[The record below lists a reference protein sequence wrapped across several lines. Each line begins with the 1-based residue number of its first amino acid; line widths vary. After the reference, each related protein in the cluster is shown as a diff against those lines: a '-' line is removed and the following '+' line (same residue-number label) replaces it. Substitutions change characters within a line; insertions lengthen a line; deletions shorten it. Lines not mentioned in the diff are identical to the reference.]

1 MHDNVHGLCWTGAH
15 ATLRLGA
22 NLQSKS
28 WAPMTTDLINKYDL
42 RVPRYT
48 SYPTSPHF
56 SAEVNGEV
64 YKRWLSEMDPT
75 SELSLYF
82 HIPFCDEMCSFCGCY
97 TKIVKR
103 YDPVTEYL
111 GALLAEIDLVA
122 DALPARMTAKHL
134 HWGGGS
140 PTMLKGEDW
149 LAIMDKL
156 RSRFDVADDAEIAV
170 ELDPRTTT
178 EAYVEDLE
186 RAGVNRTS
194 IGVQSYEPEV
204 QKAINRIQPYEVTK
218 QAIEWM
224 RAHNITRIN
233 MDLMYGLPLQDTN
246 EIEAMVDMTVELQPN
261 RIALFG
267 YAHVPWM
274 KSHQKLIN
282 EDDLPDAAERWK
294 QFTLAVERL
303 KERGYVQVG
312 FDHFAHPED
321 PMAKA
326 METGDLHRNFQGYTT
341 DSAPAMLGFGASSIG
356 YMPQGYIQ
364 NEQPLKAYRQAIYS
378 GVLPVAKG
386 IGLSERDKLHRAI
399 IEDIMCN
406 LTVDLAA
413 RAAEYSTDVA
423 SLDDDVKKLLPYADD
438 NICTIDGHTITV
450 TETGRPFVRLVA
462 SAFDDYLGL
471 GSGRH
476 SKAV

>member
-1 MHDNVHGLCWTGAH
+1 
-15 ATLRLGA
+15 
-22 NLQSKS
+22 
-28 WAPMTTDLINKYDL
+28 MTTDLINKYDL

-56 SAEVNGEV
+56 NDQVNGEV
-64 YKRWLSEMDPT
+64 YKRWLSELDPA

-82 HIPFCDEMCSFCGCY
+82 HIPFCDEMCWFCGCY

-103 YDPVTEYL
+103 YDPVKEYL
-111 GALLAEIDLVA
+111 DALLAEIDLVA
-122 DALPARMTAKHL
+122 DALPERLTAKHL

-149 LAIMDKL
+149 LAIMNKL
-156 RSRFDVADDAEIAV
+156 RERFDVADDAEIAV
-170 ELDPRTTT
+170 ELDPRTAT
-178 EAYVEDLE
+178 EPYVAELE
-186 RAGVNRTS
+186 RAGVNRAS
-194 IGVQSYEPEV
+194 IGVQSYEPKV
-204 QKAINRIQPYEVTK
+204 QEAINRIQPYETTK
-218 QAIEWM
+218 QVIEWL

-233 MDLMYGLPLQDTN
+233 MDLMYGLPLQDTG
-246 EIEAMVDMTVELQPN
+246 EIETMVDLTVELQPN

-274 KSHQKLIN
+274 KSHQKLIH
-282 EDDLPDAAERWK
+282 EEDLPDANERWK

-312 FDHFAHPED
+312 FDHFAHPDD

-326 METGDLHRNFQGYTT
+326 IDTGDLHRNFQGYTT
-341 DSAPAMLGFGASSIG
+341 DTAPAMLGFGASAIG

-364 NEQPLKAYRQAIYS
+364 NEQPLKAYRQSIYA
-378 GVLPVAKG
+378 GVLPVARG
-386 IGLSERDKLHRAI
+386 IPLSNADKLHRAI

-413 RAAEYSTDVA
+413 RASEYGLDVA
-423 SLDDDVKKLLPYADD
+423 SLDDDVKKLLPLTDD
-438 NICTIDGHTITV
+438 AICTIDGHTITV

-462 SAFDDYLGL
+462 SAFDEYLNL
-471 GSGRH
+471 GPGRH